1 MSKSDI
7 ASIHNDGYWTCMEEK
22 MYQKIEGSGW
32 ESKCCSSRVK
42 ARKGLS
48 VLTNH
53 AIDMLQKVS
62 ASLKICC
69 LTCKN
74 VARVMPLTKP
84 QIKDLFLIHC
94 FL

>member
-48 VLTNH
+48 VLT
-53 AIDMLQKVS
+53 I
-62 ASLKICC
+62 
-69 LTCKN
+69 
-74 VARVMPLTKP
+74 MPLTK
-84 QIKDLFLIHC
+84 C
-94 FL
+94 FNAGWSTTIYKCCKKQVQVSKSVASHVKMFHVLCH

>member
-48 VLTNH
+48 VLT
-53 AIDMLQKVS
+53 I
-62 ASLKICC
+62 
-69 LTCKN
+69 
-74 VARVMPLTKP
+74 MPLTK
-84 QIKDLFLIHC
+84 C
-94 FL
+94 FNASRGGNKSSQAKLY

>member
-53 AIDMLQKVS
+53 AIDKNAGWS
-62 ASLKICC
+62 TTIYKCC
-69 LTCKN
+69 K
-74 VARVMPLTKP
+74 K
-84 QIKDLFLIHC
+84 
-94 FL
+94 